1 MFYLSPDL
9 KSSSF
14 YRFSTPLT
22 PLFVLSQLLTD
33 MKVSLFS
40 TFLDSFIAVLTW
52 KEEKEVDEKELDENL
67 EMEEEDEIDQK
78 VQDGVGKI

>member
-1 MFYLSPDL
+1 
-9 KSSSF
+9 
-14 YRFSTPLT
+14 
-22 PLFVLSQLLTD
+22 